1 MIKVYY
7 CVDTDLESQR
17 VPIQDDFIKR
27 CMDLLESERGN
38 EHMLNRVLQIIKS
51 IIIEAEKKGTSD
63 VRPHSSLLRGELLEK
78 MVVKN
83 RASPNITQL
92 NIAMYSNTTFW
103 ELKRQVAEKVGLA
116 PRYLKLLKSNSK
128 PIKDTEHGKTL
139 GELGF
144 QSGEVLIAEKLQIT
158 EDVVHAPLIG

>member
-1 MIKVYY
+1 MDI
-7 CVDTDLESQR
+7 LENEKS
-17 VPIQDDFIKR
+17 
-27 CMDLLESERGN
+27 N
-38 EHMLNRVLQIIKS
+38 EHLLKRVLQIIKS

-78 MVVKN
+78 IVVKN

-92 NIAMYSNTTFW
+92 NIAIYSNTTFW

-116 PRYLKLLKSNSK
+116 PRYLKLSKSNNK
-128 PIKDTEHGKTL
+128 VIKDIEHGKTL

-144 QSGEVLIAEKLQIT
+144 
-158 EDVVHAPLIG
+158 